1 MAKKRNLNII
11 PPLCACGCG
20 RLVGTNRRGEY
31 NKYLKGHNSKRLG
44 LSKPSK
50 NASTG
55 RFKPGNTFGKGRP
68 QGSRNNVTLAAANI
82 FNDESETIAR
92 KAVEMALA
100 GNTAM
105 VKLIVERIL
114 PIRKSLPIKL
124 DGMPVVKS
132 VSDASKL
139 SEFVLDAISTGKISP
154 LDGEILSRS
163 CERHLRALQ
172 VSDLEE
178 RLQQVENLL
187 TDNN

>member
-114 PIRKSLPIKL
+114 PDQRQLFFPL
-124 DGMPVVKS
+124 NDNY
-132 VSDASKL
+132 
-139 SEFVLDAISTGKISP
+139 ISRHSSP
-154 LDGEILSRS
+154 LLSLYTMLDNPSCYDVILFHPPGRR
-163 CERHLRALQ
+163 EPVGRPETGR
-172 VSDLEE
+172 
-178 RLQQVENLL
+178 
-187 TDNN
+187 TP